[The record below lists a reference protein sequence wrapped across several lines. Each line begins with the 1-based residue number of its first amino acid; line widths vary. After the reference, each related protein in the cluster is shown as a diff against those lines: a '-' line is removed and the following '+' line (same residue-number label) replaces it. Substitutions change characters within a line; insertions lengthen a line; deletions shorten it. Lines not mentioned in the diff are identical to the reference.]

1 MDKVYV
7 SLFTEMA
14 HATEVN
20 AERVLEYNK
29 KIGDLKGYSAAKI
42 MRDDFAALYDRF
54 RSPDFDSTTL
64 KKADYAKLLAA
75 AVIVSQQIEQT
86 IEAQKKALQDYKID
100 TIPKLDRII
109 NCKNDEEAM
118 KLANEIFQTKEE
130 VNN

>member
-42 MRDDFAALYDRF
+42 MRNDFAALYDRF
-54 RSPDFDSTTL
+54 RSPDFDSDTL
-64 KKADYAKLLAA
+64 TKADYAKLLAA
-75 AVIVSQQIEQT
+75 AVIVSQQIEKT
-86 IEAQKKALQDYKID
+86 IEAQKKALQGYKID
-100 TIPKLDRII
+100 TIPKLDRIV

>member
-29 KIGDLKGYSAAKI
+29 KKGDLKGYSAAKI
-42 MRDDFAALYDRF
+42 MRDDFAALYDCF
-54 RSPDFDSTTL
+54 RSPDFDSATL
-64 KKADYAKLLAA
+64 TKADYAKLLAA
-75 AVIVSQQIEQT
+75 AVIVSQQIEKT
-86 IEAQKKALQDYKID
+86 IEAQKKALQGYKID
-100 TIPKLDRII
+100 TIPKLDRIV
-109 NCKNDEEAM
+109 NCKNDEEAI

>member
-20 AERVLEYNK
+20 AERVLEYNRK
-29 KIGDLKGYSAAKI
+29 KGDLKGYSAAKT

-54 RSPDFDSTTL
+54 RSPDFDSATL
-64 KKADYAKLLAA
+64 TKADYAKLLAA
-75 AVIVSQQIEQT
+75 AVIVSQQIEKT
-86 IEAQKKALQDYKID
+86 IEAQKKALQGYKID
-100 TIPKLDRII
+100 TIPKLDRIV

-118 KLANEIFQTKEE
+118 ELANEIFQTKEE

>member
-1 MDKVYV
+1 MDKIYI

-29 KIGDLKGYSAAKI
+29 KKGDLQGYSAAKT
-42 MRDDFAALYDRF
+42 MRNDFSALYDKF
-54 RSPDFDSTTL
+54 RAQNFDPSTLT
-64 KKADYAKLLAA
+64 KAEYAKLLAA
-75 AVIVSQQIEQT
+75 AIIVSGQLEQA
-86 IEAQKKALQDYKID
+86 IANQKKVLQGYKID
-100 TIPKLDRII
+100 TIPKLERVV

-118 KLANEIFQTKEE
+118 ELANEIFQTKEE

>member
-1 MDKVYV
+1 MDKVYI

-29 KIGDLKGYSAAKI
+29 KKGDLKGYSAAKT
-42 MRDDFAALYDRF
+42 MRNDFAALYDRF

-64 KKADYAKLLAA
+64 TKADYAKLLAA
-75 AVIVSQQIEQT
+75 AVIVSQQIEKT
-86 IEAQKKALQDYKID
+86 IEAQKKALQGYKID
-100 TIPKLDRII
+100 TIPKLDRIV